1 MSINSSPHMFTRQNF
16 PARRFQRLLRGI
28 FEMKERQVENFHR
41 LVHLRGD
48 EPVDERSS
56 GIRITLPMTVNGV
69 PHLNLTR
76 PMHIRETSLK
86 RTIKRLQI
94 RLQSARLVWSIPY
107 VPVTALIVLRFS
119 ASFTSFMVLEID
131 AKTRSFLALEI
142 GARYNLVSRIDPG
155 LSTPDGD
162 RVGGRSK

>member
-1 MSINSSPHMFTRQNF
+1 MV
-16 PARRFQRLLRGI
+16 L
-28 FEMKERQVENFHR
+28 
-41 LVHLRGD
+41 
-48 EPVDERSS
+48 
-56 GIRITLPMTVNGV
+56 
-69 PHLNLTR
+69 
-76 PMHIRETSLK
+76 
-86 RTIKRLQI
+86 
-94 RLQSARLVWSIPY
+94 PY